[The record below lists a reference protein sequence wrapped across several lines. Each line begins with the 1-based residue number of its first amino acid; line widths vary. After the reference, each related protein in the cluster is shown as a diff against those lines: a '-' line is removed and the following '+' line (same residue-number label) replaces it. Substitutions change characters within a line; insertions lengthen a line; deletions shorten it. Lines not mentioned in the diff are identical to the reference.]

1 MLGFIEQVMD
11 SQELHTL
18 MRILAIKRWSF
29 NSIENMEQE
38 KGPWI
43 RQEGFMVYTIQTK
56 ERTDIKLIKQ
66 ENKTPN
72 NSPEENT

>member
-1 MLGFIEQVMD
+1 MD
-11 SQELHTL
+11 
-18 MRILAIKRWSF
+18 
-29 NSIENMEQE
+29 
-38 KGPWI
+38 
-43 RQEGFMVYTIQTK
+43 YTIQTK